1 MNTEIENLMEVVI
14 KENLETLQEL
24 DLTDV
29 NDEGRKLLTKET
41 LELTDRLIQLRRLDQ
56 EESDRDLKR
65 ELENQKYE
73 TNKDENVKNRVIRI
87 IEVAAVPTVLFVADC
102 LFKRYYMRSVCNFEK
117 DYTFTTTPGRA
128 VSGLFKFKK

>member
-14 KENLETLQEL
+14 KENLETLQHY

-29 NDEGRKLLTKET
+29 NDEERKLLTKET
-41 LELTDRLIQLRRLDQ
+41 LELTDRLIQLRKVDNEQ
-56 EESDRDLKR
+56 SETNLKR
-65 ELENQKYE
+65 ELEKQKYE
-73 TNKDENVKNRVIRI
+73 TNREENVKDRVIRI
-87 IEVAAVPTVLFVADC
+87 IEVAAVPTVLFIADC
-102 LFKRYYMRSVCNFEK
+102 FFKRYYMRSVCNFEK